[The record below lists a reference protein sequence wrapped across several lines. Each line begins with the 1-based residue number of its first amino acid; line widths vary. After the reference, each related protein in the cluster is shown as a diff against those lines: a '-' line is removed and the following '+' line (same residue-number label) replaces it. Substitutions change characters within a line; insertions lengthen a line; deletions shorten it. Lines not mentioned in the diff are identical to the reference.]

1 MKTLKSTFLA
11 ALLLLIGTTAFSQ
24 ARVQVIH
31 NSADAAAAVV
41 DVWLNDAL
49 LLDNFAFRTASPFI
63 DAPAGVEFTIAIQG
77 PDSESAENPIWS
89 QNYTLADGE
98 TYILVA
104 NGIVSGSGYDPA
116 PAFNIDVYDMGREM
130 ANMSDKTDV
139 LVYHGST
146 DAPTVDIY
154 ETGVGAGLLIDD
166 FMYTN
171 FAGYLELA
179 PMDYVIE
186 VRDETGTT
194 TVAAYSAPLETLGLE
209 GAALTVLASGFLN
222 PANNS
227 DGPAFG
233 LYVALPSGGELV
245 ELPAYAPKARV
256 QVIHNSADA
265 AAAVVDVWL
274 NDALLID
281 NFAFRTASPFIDAPA
296 GVEFTVAIQGP
307 DSQSAENP
315 IWSQNYTLA
324 DGETYILVADGIVSG
339 SGYDPAPA
347 FDLYV
352 YPGAKEMASNESN
365 VDVLVFHGSTDA
377 PTVDIVEVG
386 AGAGTIVDNL
396 SYGEFAGYLELPEAD
411 YVLEIRD
418 ETGTTLVAT
427 YQAPLGSLDLGGMSV
442 SVLASGFLTPQNN
455 TDGPSFDLLAVLA
468 DGTSLLL
475 TPSGV
480 NESPVDL
487 ETFKVYPNPAVES
500 LNVSFNLKETS
511 DVAIEFIDITGR
523 TLKTMNLG
531 SRSANDYNEKIDV
544 AQLPM
549 GLYMLNVKTSNSV
562 VSKKVFVQ

>member
-1 MKTLKSTFLA
+1 
-11 ALLLLIGTTAFSQ
+11 
-24 ARVQVIH
+24 
-31 NSADAAAAVV
+31 
-41 DVWLNDAL
+41 
-49 LLDNFAFRTASPFI
+49 
-63 DAPAGVEFTIAIQG
+63 
-77 PDSESAENPIWS
+77 
-89 QNYTLADGE
+89 
-98 TYILVA
+98 
-104 NGIVSGSGYDPA
+104 
-116 PAFNIDVYDMGREM
+116 
-130 ANMSDKTDV
+130 
-139 LVYHGST
+139 
-146 DAPTVDIY
+146 
-154 ETGVGAGLLIDD
+154 
-166 FMYTN
+166 MYTD

-245 ELPAYAPKARV
+245 ELPMYEPMARV

-296 GVEFTVAIQGP
+296 GVEFTIAIQGP
-307 DSQSAENP
+307 DSESAENP

-324 DGETYILVADGIVSG
+324 DGETYILVANGIVSG

-347 FDLYV
+347 FDIYV
-352 YPGAKEMASNESN
+352 YPGAREMASNESN

-396 SYGEFAGYLELPEAD
+396 SYGEYAGYLELPEAD

-418 ETGTTLVAT
+418 ETGTTTVAT
-427 YQAPLGSLDLGGMSV
+427 YQAPLGSLNLGGMAV

-455 TDGPSFDLLAVLA
+455 SDGPSFDLLAVLA
-468 DGTSLLL
+468 DGTALLL
-475 TPSGV
+475 TPAGI
-480 NESPVDL
+480 NESLVDL

-500 LNVSFNLKETS
+500 INVSFNLKETS
-511 DVAIEFIDITGR
+511 EVAVELIDITGR

-531 SRSANDYNEKIDV
+531 SRSANVYNEKIDV

-549 GLYMLNVKTSNSV
+549 GLYMLNVRTNNSV